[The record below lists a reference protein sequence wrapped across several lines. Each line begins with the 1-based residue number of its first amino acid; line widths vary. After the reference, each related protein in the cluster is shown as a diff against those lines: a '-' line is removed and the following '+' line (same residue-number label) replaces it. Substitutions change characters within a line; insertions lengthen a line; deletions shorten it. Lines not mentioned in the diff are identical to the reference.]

1 VRVLLSVANVLSRR
15 RHRSERGTI
24 ALITMLVTFVVMIG
38 SAFTVDFGLAYT
50 SKRQLQT
57 AADSAVLAA
66 AAVYAKY
73 PGTCA
78 QLVANP
84 AYKTEAQVAAD
95 KYRGENRGGSTG
107 VTITPAC
114 NSQGELEIGSSA
126 TGSTETVFARL
137 LGVDSI
143 TTHRVAGALV
153 DVPNSVNYGVRPFA
167 LCSADL
173 PTGSTPSAVVE
184 ITPPGQA
191 HGGSTCAAAQAGGNW
206 WYVTCNIAGGLTSEG
221 SPHAMATA
229 ITQGCTNTIKI
240 VTPQNKTT
248 STTLSASMTANC
260 VTGMAATATCLDGDT
275 GNSSMTNPIG
285 YGAWDSILGKTIF
298 LPVFCSTPS
307 CTPDTVTG
315 TGTSSR
321 YPVYS
326 IASVVV
332 CGYHIYDKN
341 NKVSN
346 TGDCAGN
353 TFTQTYVESKDAHD
367 IYLYLKF
374 VRVLTSQDQTTSDC
388 ALGTTCDAG
397 LRRVRL
403 SE

>member
-1 VRVLLSVANVLSRR
+1 MLPRR
-15 RHRSERGTI
+15 RRRSERGSI
-24 ALITMLVTFVVMIG
+24 AIMTGMVTVVVMIS
-38 SAFTVDFGLAYT
+38 SAFAVDLGIAYN

-78 QLVANP
+78 QLVTNA
-84 AYKTEAQVAAD
+84 AYQAEAQTAAD
-95 KYRGENRGGSTG
+95 KYRGENRTGSTG
-107 VTITPAC
+107 VTIIPAC
-114 NSQGELEIGSSA
+114 NSQGELEVGYSA
-126 TGSTETVFARL
+126 NGSTDTVFARL
-137 LGVDSI
+137 LGISSI
-143 TTHRVAGALV
+143 TTERDAEALV
-153 DVPNSVNYGVRPFA
+153 DVPTSINYGVRPFA

-173 PTGSTPSAVVE
+173 PTGSTPSAVME
-184 ITPPGQA
+184 IAPPGQA
-191 HGGSTCAAAQAGGNW
+191 HGGSNCASAEAGGNW
-206 WYVTCNIAGGLTSEG
+206 WYVTCNVPSGGTSDG
-221 SPHAMATA
+221 SPHAMAEA
-229 ITQGCTNTIKI
+229 IVQGCTNTIRI

-260 VTGMAATATCLDGDT
+260 VTGMAATPTCLDGDT
-275 GNSSMTNPIG
+275 GNSSMTNPVG
-285 YGAWDSILGKTIF
+285 YGAWDLILGKTIF
-298 LPVFCSTPS
+298 LPVFCSTPT

-326 IASVVV
+326 VASVVL
-332 CGYHIYDKN
+332 CGYHIYDKSS
-341 NKVSN
+341 KVSN
-346 TGDCAGN
+346 TGDCTGN
-353 TFTQTYVESKDAHD
+353 TFTQAYVEGKHHNEVWF
-367 IYLYLKF
+367 YLKF